1 MMIESKV
8 IIIGAGPAGLSC
20 ALYLKRAG
28 VDPLLL
34 EKGAPGGK
42 LLNLA
47 EVANYPGF
55 GPTDG
60 FTLAQAFLAGAES
73 QGVKVTPSE
82 IVSVISKEGR
92 FEVQGRNETFRA
104 DAVVVASGLANVPT
118 IPGEKEHLQKGVS
131 YCATCDGPLFRK
143 KDVALYGAGEK
154 ADEEGLY
161 LAALVH
167 KLYFLSPE
175 RILETTPLSHEL
187 FARDNVEKYPGAKIL
202 QIRGQSAVE
211 SILFEQN
218 DQQKEVGVSAIFPLL
233 GEKSASAFL
242 SPLNLALDRGFIPV
256 DSSMMSACPGLF
268 ACGDIVK
275 KTLRQIVTAASDG
288 ALASQGV
295 LSYLRSKGVK

>member
-1 MMIESKV
+1 MKESKV

-28 VDPLLL
+28 VEPLLL

-60 FTLAQAFLAGAES
+60 FTLAQAFLAGAAS
-73 QGVKVTPSE
+73 QGVEVTPSE
-82 IVSVISKEGR
+82 VVSVSLKDGR
-92 FEVQGRNETFRA
+92 FEVQTRSESYLS

-143 KDVALYGAGEK
+143 KDVALYGTGEK
-154 ADEEGLY
+154 AFEEGLY

-167 KLYFLSPE
+167 KLYFLSPDKIT
-175 RILETTPLSHEL
+175 RNTPLSQDL
-187 FARDNVEKYPGAKIL
+187 FAKENVESYPEAKIL
-202 QIRGQSAVE
+202 QIRGESAVQ

-218 DQQKEVGVSAIFPLL
+218 GVQKELGIAAIFPLL

-242 SPLNLALDRGFIPV
+242 SPLNLMLERGFIPV
-256 DSSMMSACPGLF
+256 DSSMMSSCPGLF

-275 KTLRQIVTAASDG
+275 KNLRQVVTAASDG

-295 LSYLRSKGVK
+295 LVYLRSKGAK

>member
-1 MMIESKV
+1 MSDSKV

-55 GPTDG
+55 TPTDG

-73 QGVKVTPSE
+73 QGVKVTPAE
-82 IVSVISKEGR
+82 IVSVALKDGR
-92 FEVQGRNETFRA
+92 FELQSRNETYHA
-104 DAVVVASGLANVPT
+104 DAVVVASGLANVPS

-154 ADEEGLY
+154 AYEEGLY
-161 LAALVH
+161 LSALVRR
-167 KLYFLSPE
+167 LYFLSPDQFGE
-175 RILETTPLSHEL
+175 PTPLSQEL
-187 FARDNVEKYPGAKIL
+187 FARANVEKYPEAKIL

-218 DQQKEVGVSAIFPLL
+218 GQQKEVGVAAIFPLL

-242 SPLNLALDRGFIPV
+242 SPLNLMLDRGFIPV
-256 DSSMMSACPGLF
+256 DSSMMSSCPGLF

-275 KTLRQIVTAASDG
+275 KNLRQVVTAASDG

-295 LSYLRSKGVK
+295 LNYLRAKGVK

>member
-1 MMIESKV
+1 MSDSKV

-55 GPTDG
+55 TPTDG

-73 QGVKVTPSE
+73 QGVKVTPAE
-82 IVSVISKEGR
+82 IVSVALKDGR
-92 FEVQGRNETFRA
+92 FELQSRNETYHA
-104 DAVVVASGLANVPT
+104 DAVVVASGLANVPS

-154 ADEEGLY
+154 AYEEGLY
-161 LAALVH
+161 LSALVH
-167 KLYFLSPE
+167 RLYFLSPDQFGE
-175 RILETTPLSHEL
+175 ATPLSQEL
-187 FARDNVEKYPGAKIL
+187 FARANVEKYPEAKIL

-211 SILFEQN
+211 SIFFEQN
-218 DQQKEVGVSAIFPLL
+218 GQQKEVGVAAIFPLL

-242 SPLNLALDRGFIPV
+242 SPLNLMLDRGFIPV
-256 DSSMMSACPGLF
+256 DSSMMSSCPGLF

-275 KTLRQIVTAASDG
+275 KNLRQVVTAASDG

-295 LSYLRSKGVK
+295 LNYLRAKGVK

>member
-1 MMIESKV
+1 MSDSKV

-28 VDPLLL
+28 VDSLLL

-55 GPTDG
+55 TPTDG

-73 QGVKVTPSE
+73 QGVKVTPAE
-82 IVSVISKEGR
+82 IVSVALKDGR
-92 FEVQGRNETFRA
+92 FELQSRNETYHA
-104 DAVVVASGLANVPT
+104 DAVVVASGLANVPS

-154 ADEEGLY
+154 AYEEGLY
-161 LAALVH
+161 LSALVRR
-167 KLYFLSPE
+167 LYFLSPDQFGE
-175 RILETTPLSHEL
+175 ATPLSQEL
-187 FARDNVEKYPGAKIL
+187 FARANVEKYPEAKIL

-218 DQQKEVGVSAIFPLL
+218 GQQKEVGVAAIFPLL

-242 SPLNLALDRGFIPV
+242 SPLNLMLDRGFIPV
-256 DSSMMSACPGLF
+256 DSSMMSSCPGLF

-275 KTLRQIVTAASDG
+275 KNLRQVVTAASDG

-295 LSYLRSKGVK
+295 LNYLRAKGVK